1 MIGYVYLTTN
11 DLNDIKY
18 IGKSAYGF
26 RWEYAEM
33 GWTV

>member
-18 IGKSAYGF
+18 KSAYGF